1 MEPLGARDYI
11 IVTIDDDSDNN
22 NDEDDDDVVVIE
34 DSETES
40 TENTDFTDSVPT
52 TQPNFQGNSDNYQPP
67 YQMSYGVESLAE
79 LSNQPASQMN
89 HPGNLK
95 RFNPNSGEVE
105 FIPSYRNSQFSNS
118 KEDDM
123 GNTSDI
129 FCGENHRNQLMKLQ
143 RSCEGLQDLIKSTNR
158 QVNQLCGIVSK
169 MQHSWEKPP
178 FSINAFQ
185 QQFCHNENP
194 AAAPQEYRLANA
206 PEMMNYS
213 TLMEN
218 NSMRPNAASSSLYNS
233 PNFEMPKIAETSL
246 ENNTETMNNQ
256 ASLGNDGTQCS
267 SSLYVCL
274 TPNFEMQSKGETIP
288 EDGAQIMYYPA
299 VFGNNSSSS
308 VASSTLS
315 IPPNFEMVVRAGTN
329 PDNNIQMVNNPNL
342 MENDS
347 DQDGP
352 CFFIPAD
359 CALLPIEILVKAENN
374 MDNSHET
381 ATRPTVVENNN
392 SQNSSS
398 STNFPTNSGFL
409 GDPERNVR
417 ILNLHL
423 MVAQRKAEPKLAARY
438 LARILFSK
446 DVLVC
451 SSAGVS
457 SRVPNLSGRQP
468 LDPNK
473 MAAIREYLATAFPNH
488 DLRECGK
495 DWKTCISY
503 INSLIRY
510 VCSDSKRISQKTVA
524 RNKVPTNTNT
534 LASAD
539 LNDKKDG
546 DGGESSSQ
554 LSQQAAASET
564 GANGTSQQNSSAF
577 FERFKQRSTVDIAV
591 PFETVYY
598 LGNPRRNI
606 RIPFSVLTIAKAK
619 CRPELSARYLV
630 RKLFAEEVL
639 IKSFQGNLA
648 RGVCALNL
656 NTMNALQEFLQE
668 NYPNCDLTESGYDW
682 KLCVTAINSCIRSI
696 RYEFNKSTSKSEP
709 LPATTPSAK

>member
-1 MEPLGARDYI
+1 MSEEQDYI

-123 GNTSDI
+123 G
-129 FCGENHRNQLMKLQ
+129 
-143 RSCEGLQDLIKSTNR
+143 LQDLIKSTNR

-233 PNFEMPKIAETSL
+233 PNFEM
-246 ENNTETMNNQ
+246 
-256 ASLGNDGTQCS
+256 
-267 SSLYVCL
+267 
-274 TPNFEMQSKGETIP
+274 QSKGETIP

-359 CALLPIEILVKAENN
+359 CDSSTEMQPETMIHTTSVENGSDQDNANESFFLTAGFALLPIEILVKAENN

>member
-1 MEPLGARDYI
+1 MSEEQDYI

-123 GNTSDI
+123 G
-129 FCGENHRNQLMKLQ
+129 
-143 RSCEGLQDLIKSTNR
+143 LQDLIKSTNR

-233 PNFEMPKIAETSL
+233 PNFEM
-246 ENNTETMNNQ
+246 
-256 ASLGNDGTQCS
+256 
-267 SSLYVCL
+267 
-274 TPNFEMQSKGETIP
+274 QSKGETIP

-359 CALLPIEILVKAENN
+359 CDSSTEMQPETMIHTTSVENGSDQDNANESFFLTAGFALLPIEILVKAENN

-510 VCSDSKRISQKTVA
+510 VCSDSKRISKTVA

>member
-1 MEPLGARDYI
+1 MSEEQDYI

-233 PNFEMPKIAETSL
+233 
-246 ENNTETMNNQ
+246 
-256 ASLGNDGTQCS
+256 
-267 SSLYVCL
+267 
-274 TPNFEMQSKGETIP
+274 PNFEMQSKGETIP

-510 VCSDSKRISQKTVA
+510 VCSDSKRISKTVA